1 MKIENERVGI
11 LAYRIHIENAQGE
24 LLEEAPLNQPR
35 TMLFGTGRVLKSFEE
50 HLLGLRSGETFEFH
64 IKPEEAFGAYNPQL
78 VIDVPKTAFMV
89 KGEIKP
95 GLLEIGRTIPMMDRE
110 GNPLDGRVVA
120 VNGVSVTMDFNH
132 PLAGKTLYTVGE
144 VLNVRE
150 ATYEE
155 LNPAPSGCGCGTPD
169 SGCCG
174 GGGHHHHHEH
184 EHAHA
189 HHGGGCGH
197 CGDGD
202 DFSGSSCNC

>member
-1 MKIENERVGI
+1 MRIENERVGI
-11 LAYRIHIENAQGE
+11 LTYRIHIESAQGE
-24 LLEEAPLNQPR
+24 LLEEAPVGQPR
-35 TMLFGTGRVLKSFEE
+35 TMLFGTGRVMKSFEE
-50 HLLGLRSGETFEFH
+50 RLIGLRSGDTFEFY
-64 IKPEEAFGAYNPQL
+64 IRPEEAFGEYNHEM
-78 VIDVPKTAFMV
+78 VIDVPKSAFMV

-95 GLLEIGRTIPMMDRE
+95 RLLEMGRTIPMMDRQ
-110 GNPLDGRVVA
+110 GNPLEGRIIA
-120 VNGVSVTMDFNH
+120 LNADSVTMDFNH

-155 LNPAPSGCGCGTPD
+155 LNPSPVGCGCGTTD

-174 GGGHHHHHEH
+174 GGGHKHHHEH
-184 EHAHA
+184 EHAH